1 MSNKINTRGKTM
13 KVVFR
18 NEFYQVY
25 TSDPAAEAGRIEA
38 IINVI
43 KPYSEFIEADP
54 ASEEEL
60 RAVHS
65 QSHIEWVRRKN
76 LYDISALA
84 AGATIQAARIG
95 LTEPCFAVV
104 RPPGHHAS
112 EDSAWGFCY
121 FNNIVVAI
129 ETLKRENK
137 IQSAYI
143 LDFDMHYGDGTVN
156 LLGTKEY
163 VTICNADQHHR
174 ENLMAEIK
182 REMEICE
189 ADMIGVSAGFDNH
202 LKDWGG
208 VLRTGDYY
216 EIGQLVRAAALRNNG
231 GCFAVLE
238 GGYNHQFLGH
248 CVKAFM
254 DGMAGK

>member
-1 MSNKINTRGKTM
+1 MKI
-13 KVVFR
+13 VFR

-43 KPYSEFIEADP
+43 EPYSEFVEAEP
-54 ASEEEL
+54 ASEEQI
-60 RAVHS
+60 RTVHT
-65 QSHIEWVRRKN
+65 QSHIEWVRRKD

-84 AGATIQAARIG
+84 AGASIKAAGIG

-121 FNNIVVAI
+121 FNNIAIAI
-129 ETLKRENK
+129 ETLKLEGK
-137 IQSAYI
+137 IRSAYI

-156 LLGTKEY
+156 ILGTKDY
-163 VTICNADQHHR
+163 VTICNVDQYYR
-174 ENLMAEIK
+174 ERIMSEVK
-182 REMEICE
+182 QEMEICK
-189 ADMIGVSAGFDNH
+189 ADIIGVSAGFDNH
-202 LKDWGG
+202 IRDWGG
-208 VLRTGDYY
+208 VLKTGDYY
-216 EIGQLVRAAALRNNG
+216 DIGQMVLQASIRNNG
-231 GCFAVLE
+231 GCFGVLE
-238 GGYNHQFLGH
+238 GGYNHQVLGH

-254 DGMAGK
+254 DGMSGK